1 MLIEEVMDAVQS
13 PVPESTPEEESFEEN
28 PEEKVPPDDY
38 TEERRVNF
46 AAFQFEGIARVW
58 RDVIREKWERAQSPW
73 ICENFTKEFNEKFL
87 PPLIQEKRE
96 DEFIKLRQGT
106 FSVVDS
112 TEYQLSKCPS
122 VPKERGSTQRS
133 EKLASKQSSAGG
145 SRSKVPARVY
155 ALDYQQIPDATEVVE
170 DIKGYDVILEMD
182 WLARYHAQLNC
193 KTKMVELCIP
203 GEATLKLDI
212 KDRLASSA
220 HISGIRVRKMLN
232 KGVQEYLVFLI
243 NTPSDKVR
251 LEDMPV
257 VKEYPD
263 VFSEELES
271 LPPKREI
278 VFKID
283 LTPGFVVVFI
293 DDILVYS
300 KTLENHEKHLRVVL
314 QTLKEYQLYAKF
326 SKCELWLK
334 EITFLGYIISK
345 DGIKVDLAKVE
356 AVSK

>member
-13 PVPESTPEEESFEEN
+13 PVPESTPEEESFEEDPEEN
-28 PEEKVPPDDY
+28 PEEEVPPDDY

-73 ICENFTKEFNEKFL
+73 IWENFTKEFNEKFL

-155 ALDYQQIPDATEVVE
+155 ALDYQQIADATEVVE

-283 LTPGFVVVFI
+283 FVVVFI